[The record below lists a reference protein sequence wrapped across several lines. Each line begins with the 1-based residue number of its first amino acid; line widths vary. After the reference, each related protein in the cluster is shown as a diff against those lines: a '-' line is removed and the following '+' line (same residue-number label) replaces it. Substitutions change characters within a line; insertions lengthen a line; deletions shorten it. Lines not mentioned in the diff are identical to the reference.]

1 MDVGVE
7 AGEFFDE
14 LLVFNGDFG
23 RVFNG
28 DFGMLEGELLVF
40 NGDCGVDGVL
50 NSLVEATAF
59 LDLDGGSLVEVGV
72 EAGEFFD
79 GSLVKGAV
87 EETSFWD
94 LDGDGSVVEVGSGR
108 KLVEGG
114 GFFYDNLVEA
124 TAFLDLDGGSLV
136 EVGVEAGEFL
146 GEGGLG
152 VIALNTHCFFPKVAP
167 F

>member
-1 MDVGVE
+1 MKRGDGD
-7 AGEFFDE
+7 GRG
-14 LLVFNGDFG
+14 NCDFG
-23 RVFNG
+23 
-28 DFGMLEGELLVF
+28 
-40 NGDCGVDGVL
+40 DG
-50 NSLVEATAF
+50 SLVEVGKGGLGDFRDNTMKEALFFGGTAF

-94 LDGDGSVVEVGSGR
+94 LDGDGSLVEVGSGR

-114 GFFYDNLVEA
+114 GFFDDSMVEA

-136 EVGVEAGEFL
+136 EVGMEAGEFL